1 MLSDMSFMSPSMSP
15 RVSIIVN
22 CYNQG
27 RFLERSVASV
37 LAQSCTD
44 LECIIIDDGSTDDTA
59 AVADR
64 LTHQDP
70 RVRYYR
76 QDNQGLPAARN
87 FGVSQARGQWIQ
99 CLDADDWIHPDKIL
113 TQLADRPTDASTPA
127 AVLYCDYERVMI
139 QPDGSIGDTQA
150 HVIGQLTPEAMIARM
165 LQPDFLTPTPHPA
178 LQQAM
183 LMDRR
188 IFEQGARFPEQFKAL
203 GDRYF
208 AIELLVAGVPFV
220 YTPMVGAFYTKH
232 QTNRTNNWNYMRDYY
247 ISFYETVHRQHPA
260 LRKQC
265 SVGLS
270 YLIDE
275 AIREQDQPSL
285 RRLLPLAAAPIT
297 INWMGQDLTLPAP
310 LLPLASQLRRLI
322 PSFVLYKKYRG
333 PRSDR
338 ALAAFRKLIPG
349 KAADPATDLSN

>member
-1 MLSDMSFMSPSMSP
+1 MLPCMLSDMSSISP

-27 RFLERSVASV
+27 CFLERAVASV
-37 LAQSCTD
+37 LGQSFTD
-44 LECIIIDDGSTDDTA
+44 LECIIIDDGSTDDTGPI
-59 AVADR
+59 ADR
-64 LTHQDP
+64 LIHQDP
-70 RVRYYR
+70 RVRYHR
-76 QDNQGLPAARN
+76 QANGGLPAARN
-87 FGVSQARGQWIQ
+87 FGVTQARGEWIQ
-99 CLDADDWIHPDKIL
+99 CLDADDWIHPDKIR
-113 TQLADRPTDASTPA
+113 TQLAAAPVDGDRSNRA

-150 HVIGQLTPEAMIARM
+150 NVIGPLSAEAMIARM
-165 LQPDFLTPTPHPA
+165 LQPDFLTQTPHPA

-183 LMDRR
+183 LMHRQ

-208 AIELLVAGVPFV
+208 AIDLLVQGVPFV
-220 YTPMVGAFYTKH
+220 YTPIVGAFYTKH

-247 ISFYETVHRQHPA
+247 ISFYETVHRQHPT
-260 LRKQC
+260 LQPQC

-285 RRLLPLAAAPIT
+285 QRLLPLAAAPIT
-297 INWMGQDLTLPAP
+297 INWIGRDLTLPAP
-310 LLPLASQLRRLI
+310 LLPLASALRRLI

-338 ALAAFRKLIPG
+338 ALATFRKLIRSSP
-349 KAADPATDLSN
+349 DPVSPT